1 MKRLLWLIGVLLLLS
16 GCGTGMQRYEATYWD
31 VFDTVTTVTG
41 YAAGQAEFDAAARE
55 IHDALLEY
63 HRLYNIYESYDGL
76 RNLKTVNDQAGI
88 GPVPVDERIL
98 SLLQFAQT
106 AWTETGSRVNAAMGS
121 VLALW
126 HDAREQALEDPDR
139 AALPDRSALEEAA
152 ALHTDL
158 SALELDLEAGTAFLT
173 DPDMALDVGALA
185 KGYAVEQV
193 AAAAP
198 DHFLISVGGNVC
210 ATGPKPDGTPWT
222 VAVENPDGGDFL
234 KLLYA
239 EDRSVVTSGDY
250 QRYFELD
257 GVRYHHIIDPDTLE
271 PAAYWRSV
279 TVVAESSAAADCLS
293 TALFTLPQAEGQQL
307 LDQWGA
313 EALWIGM
320 DGAQVM
326 SPGFSAYLAS

>member
-1 MKRLLWLIGVLLLLS
+1 MKRLLWLIGALLLLS

-55 IHDALLEY
+55 IHDTLLEY

-88 GPVPVDERIL
+88 GPVPVDTRIL

-106 AWTETGSRVNAAMGS
+106 AWTETGGRVNAAMGS
-121 VLALW
+121 VLAHW

-152 ALHTDL
+152 LHTDL

-173 DPDMALDVGALA
+173 DPHMALDVGALA

-293 TALFTLPQAEGQQL
+293 TALFTLPQAEGQRL

-313 EALWIGM
+313 EALWIGR

>member
-1 MKRLLWLIGVLLLLS
+1 MKRLLWLVGALLVLS

-139 AALPDRSALEEAA
+139 AALPDRSALEEA

-293 TALFTLPQAEGQQL
+293 TALFTLPQAEGQRL

-313 EALWIGM
+313 EALWIGR

>member
-1 MKRLLWLIGVLLLLS
+1 MKRLLWLVGALLVLS
-16 GCGTGMQRYEATYWD
+16 GCGIGMQRYEATYWD
-31 VFDTVTTVTG
+31 VFDTVTTVSG
-41 YAAGQAEFDAAARE
+41 YAAVQAEFDAAARE

-106 AWTETGSRVNAAMGS
+106 AWTETGGRVNAAMGS

-139 AALPDRSALEEAA
+139 AALPDRSALEEA

-293 TALFTLPQAEGQQL
+293 TALFTLPQAEGQRL

-313 EALWIGM
+313 EALWIGR

>member
-1 MKRLLWLIGVLLLLS
+1 MKRLLWLIGALLLLS

-152 ALHTDL
+152 LHTDL

-257 GVRYHHIIDPDTLE
+257 GVRYHHIIHPDTLE
-271 PAAYWRSV
+271 PAAYWPSV

-293 TALFTLPQAEGQQL
+293 TALFTLPQAEGQRL

-313 EALWIGM
+313 EALWIGR

>member
-1 MKRLLWLIGVLLLLS
+1 MKRLLWLVGALLVLS

-55 IHDALLEY
+55 IHDTLLEY

-88 GPVPVDERIL
+88 GPVPVDTRIL

-106 AWTETGSRVNAAMGS
+106 AWTETGGRVNAAMGS

-126 HDAREQALEDPDR
+126 HDAREQALADPDR
-139 AALPDRSALEEAA
+139 AALPDRSALEEA

>member
-1 MKRLLWLIGVLLLLS
+1 MKRLLWLIGALLLLS
-16 GCGTGMQRYEATYWD
+16 GCGTGLQRYEATYWD

-76 RNLKTVNDQAGI
+76 LNLKTVNDQAGI

-139 AALPDRSALEEAA
+139 AALPDRSALEEA

-257 GVRYHHIIDPDTLE
+257 GMRYHHIIDPDTLE

-279 TVVAESSAAADCLS
+279 TVVADSSAAADCLS
-293 TALFTLPQAEGQQL
+293 TALFTLPQAEGQRL

-313 EALWIGM
+313 EALWIGR

>member
-1 MKRLLWLIGVLLLLS
+1 MKRLLWLVGVLLVLS
-16 GCGTGMQRYEATYWD
+16 GCGTGLQRYEATYWD

-139 AALPDRSALEEAA
+139 AALPDRSALEEA

-279 TVVAESSAAADCLS
+279 TVVADSSAAADCLS
-293 TALFTLPQAEGQQL
+293 TALFTLSQAEGQRL

-313 EALWIGM
+313 EALWIGR

>member
-1 MKRLLWLIGVLLLLS
+1 MKRLLWLVGALLLLS

-55 IHDALLEY
+55 IHDTLLEY

-88 GPVPVDERIL
+88 GPVPVDTRIL

-106 AWTETGSRVNAAMGS
+106 AWTETGGRVNAAMGS
-121 VLALW
+121 VLAHW
-126 HDAREQALEDPDR
+126 HDAREQALEAPDR
-139 AALPDRSALEEAA
+139 AALPDRSALEEA

-173 DPDMALDVGALA
+173 DPHMALDVGALA

-313 EALWIGM
+313 EALWIGR

>member
-31 VFDTVTTVTG
+31 VFDTVTTVSG
-41 YAAGQAEFDAAARE
+41 YAAVQAEFDAAARE

-126 HDAREQALEDPDR
+126 HDAREQALEDPER
-139 AALPDRSALEEAA
+139 AALPDRSALEEA

-293 TALFTLPQAEGQQL
+293 TALFTLPQAEGQRL

-313 EALWIGM
+313 EALWIGR

>member
-1 MKRLLWLIGVLLLLS
+1 MKRLLWLIGTLLLLS
-16 GCGTGMQRYEATYWD
+16 GCGTGLQRYEATYWD

-139 AALPDRSALEEAA
+139 AALPDRSALEEA

-293 TALFTLPQAEGQQL
+293 TALFTLPQAEGQRL

-313 EALWIGM
+313 EALWIGR

>member
-1 MKRLLWLIGVLLLLS
+1 MKRLLWLVGALLVLS

-31 VFDTVTTVTG
+31 VFDTVTTVSG
-41 YAAGQAEFDAAARE
+41 YAAVQAEFDAAARE

-106 AWTETGSRVNAAMGS
+106 AWTETGGRVNAAMGS

-139 AALPDRSALEEAA
+139 AALPDRSALEEA

-293 TALFTLPQAEGQQL
+293 TALFTLPQAEGQRL

-313 EALWIGM
+313 EALWIGR

>member
-1 MKRLLWLIGVLLLLS
+1 MKRLLWLVGALLALS

-88 GPVPVDERIL
+88 GPVPVDTRIL

-106 AWTETGSRVNAAMGS
+106 AWTETGGRVNAAMGS

-139 AALPDRSALEEAA
+139 AALPDRSALEAA

-173 DPDMALDVGALA
+173 DPDTALDVGALA

-293 TALFTLPQAEGQQL
+293 TALFTLPQAEGQRL

-313 EALWIGM
+313 EALWIGR

>member
-1 MKRLLWLIGVLLLLS
+1 MKRLLWLVGALLLLS

-31 VFDTVTTVTG
+31 VFDTVTTVSG
-41 YAAGQAEFDAAARE
+41 YAAVQAEFDAAARE

-152 ALHTDL
+152 LHTDL

-250 QRYFELD
+250 QRFFELD

-279 TVVAESSAAADCLS
+279 TVVADSSAAADCLS
-293 TALFTLPQAEGQQL
+293 TALFTLPQAEGQRL

-313 EALWIGM
+313 EALWIGR

>member
-1 MKRLLWLIGVLLLLS
+1 
-16 GCGTGMQRYEATYWD
+16 
-31 VFDTVTTVTG
+31 
-41 YAAGQAEFDAAARE
+41 
-55 IHDALLEY
+55 
-63 HRLYNIYESYDGL
+63 
-76 RNLKTVNDQAGI
+76 
-88 GPVPVDERIL
+88 
-98 SLLQFAQT
+98 
-106 AWTETGSRVNAAMGS
+106 MGS

-139 AALPDRSALEEAA
+139 AALPDRSALEEA

-313 EALWIGM
+313 EALWIGR

>member
-16 GCGTGMQRYEATYWD
+16 GCRTGMQRYEATYWD

-88 GPVPVDERIL
+88 APVPVDERIL

-106 AWTETGSRVNAAMGS
+106 AWTETGGRVNAAMGS

-139 AALPDRSALEEAA
+139 ATLPNRSALEEA

-279 TVVAESSAAADCLS
+279 TVVAKSSAAADCLS

-313 EALWIGM
+313 EALWIGR

>member
-1 MKRLLWLIGVLLLLS
+1 MKRLLWLVGVLLLLS

-106 AWTETGSRVNAAMGS
+106 AWTETGGRVNAAMGS

-139 AALPDRSALEEAA
+139 AALPDRSALEAA

-313 EALWIGM
+313 EALWIGR

>member
-1 MKRLLWLIGVLLLLS
+1 MKRLLWLVGALLVLS

-121 VLALW
+121 VLAHW

-139 AALPDRSALEEAA
+139 AALPDRSALEEA

-293 TALFTLPQAEGQQL
+293 TALFTLPQAEGQRL

-313 EALWIGM
+313 EALWIGR

>member
-1 MKRLLWLIGVLLLLS
+1 MKRLLWLVGALLVLS

-55 IHDALLEY
+55 IHDTLLEY

-88 GPVPVDERIL
+88 GPVPVDTRIL

-106 AWTETGSRVNAAMGS
+106 AWTETGGRVNAAMGS
-121 VLALW
+121 VLAHW

-152 ALHTDL
+152 LHTDL

-173 DPDMALDVGALA
+173 DPHMALDVGALA

-293 TALFTLPQAEGQQL
+293 TALFTLPQAEGQRL

-326 SPGFSAYLAS
+326 SSGFSAYLAS

>member
-1 MKRLLWLIGVLLLLS
+1 
-16 GCGTGMQRYEATYWD
+16 
-31 VFDTVTTVTG
+31 
-41 YAAGQAEFDAAARE
+41 
-55 IHDALLEY
+55 
-63 HRLYNIYESYDGL
+63 
-76 RNLKTVNDQAGI
+76 
-88 GPVPVDERIL
+88 
-98 SLLQFAQT
+98 
-106 AWTETGSRVNAAMGS
+106 
-121 VLALW
+121 
-126 HDAREQALEDPDR
+126 
-139 AALPDRSALEEAA
+139 
-152 ALHTDL
+152 
-158 SALELDLEAGTAFLT
+158 
-173 DPDMALDVGALA
+173 MALDVGALA

-293 TALFTLPQAEGQQL
+293 TALFTLPQAEGQRL

-313 EALWIGM
+313 EALWIGR

>member
-1 MKRLLWLIGVLLLLS
+1 MKRLLWLVGALLVLS

-31 VFDTVTTVTG
+31 VFDTVTTVSG
-41 YAAGQAEFDAAARE
+41 YAAVQAEFDAAARE
-55 IHDALLEY
+55 IHDTLLEY

-88 GPVPVDERIL
+88 GPVPVDTRIL

-139 AALPDRSALEEAA
+139 AALPDRSALEEA

-257 GVRYHHIIDPDTLE
+257 GMRYHHIIDPDTLE

-279 TVVAESSAAADCLS
+279 TVVADSSAAADCLS
-293 TALFTLPQAEGQQL
+293 TALFTLPQAEGQRL

-313 EALWIGM
+313 EALWIGR

>member
-152 ALHTDL
+152 LHTDL

-279 TVVAESSAAADCLS
+279 TVVADSSAAADCLS

-313 EALWIGM
+313 EALWIGR

>member
-1 MKRLLWLIGVLLLLS
+1 MKRLLWLVGALLVLS

-121 VLALW
+121 VLAHW

-152 ALHTDL
+152 LHTDL

-173 DPDMALDVGALA
+173 DPDTALDVGALA

-313 EALWIGM
+313 EALWIGR

>member
-1 MKRLLWLIGVLLLLS
+1 MKRLLWLVGALLVLS

-88 GPVPVDERIL
+88 GPVPVDTRIL

-139 AALPDRSALEEAA
+139 AALPDRSALEEA

-293 TALFTLPQAEGQQL
+293 TALFTLPQAEGQRL

-313 EALWIGM
+313 EALWIGR

>member
-1 MKRLLWLIGVLLLLS
+1 MKRLLWLVGALLVLS

-41 YAAGQAEFDAAARE
+41 YAAVQAEFDAAARE

-106 AWTETGSRVNAAMGS
+106 AWTETGGRVNAAMGS

-139 AALPDRSALEEAA
+139 AALPDRRALEEA

-313 EALWIGM
+313 EALWIGR

>member
-1 MKRLLWLIGVLLLLS
+1 MKRLLWLIGALLLLS

-31 VFDTVTTVTG
+31 VFDTVTTVSG

-106 AWTETGSRVNAAMGS
+106 AWTETGGRVNAAMGS

-139 AALPDRSALEEAA
+139 AALPDRSALEEA

-293 TALFTLPQAEGQQL
+293 TALFTLPQAEGQRL

-313 EALWIGM
+313 EALWIGR

>member
-1 MKRLLWLIGVLLLLS
+1 MKRLLWLVGVLLVLS
-16 GCGTGMQRYEATYWD
+16 GCGTGLQRYEATYWD

-41 YAAGQAEFDAAARE
+41 YAAVQAEFDAAARE

-139 AALPDRSALEEAA
+139 AALPDRSALEEA

-279 TVVAESSAAADCLS
+279 TVVADSSAAADCLS
-293 TALFTLPQAEGQQL
+293 TALFTLPQAEGQRL

-313 EALWIGM
+313 EALWIGR

>member
-1 MKRLLWLIGVLLLLS
+1 MKRLLWLVGVLLVLS

-76 RNLKTVNDQAGI
+76 RNLETVNDQAGI
-88 GPVPVDERIL
+88 GPDPVDERIL

-106 AWTETGSRVNAAMGS
+106 AWTETGGRVNAAMGS

-139 AALPDRSALEEAA
+139 AALPDRSALEEA

-293 TALFTLPQAEGQQL
+293 TALFTLPQAEGQRL

-313 EALWIGM
+313 EALWIGR

>member
-1 MKRLLWLIGVLLLLS
+1 MKRLLWLVGALLVLS

-31 VFDTVTTVTG
+31 VFDTVTTVSG

-139 AALPDRSALEEAA
+139 AALPDRSALEEA

-279 TVVAESSAAADCLS
+279 TVVADSSAAADCLS
-293 TALFTLPQAEGQQL
+293 TALFTLPQAEGQRL

-313 EALWIGM
+313 EALWIGR

>member
-1 MKRLLWLIGVLLLLS
+1 MKRLLWLIGALLLLS
-16 GCGTGMQRYEATYWD
+16 GCGTGLQRYEATYWD
-31 VFDTVTTVTG
+31 VFDTVTTVSG
-41 YAAGQAEFDAAARE
+41 YAAVQAEFDAAARE

-139 AALPDRSALEEAA
+139 AALPDRSALEEA

>member
-1 MKRLLWLIGVLLLLS
+1 MKRLLWLVGALLVLS

-41 YAAGQAEFDAAARE
+41 YAAVQAEFDAAARE

-88 GPVPVDERIL
+88 GPVPVDTRIL

-139 AALPDRSALEEAA
+139 AALPDRSALEEA

-313 EALWIGM
+313 EALWIGR

>member
-1 MKRLLWLIGVLLLLS
+1 MKRLLWLVGALLLLS
-16 GCGTGMQRYEATYWD
+16 GCGTEMQRYEATYWD

-88 GPVPVDERIL
+88 GPVPVDTRIL

-106 AWTETGSRVNAAMGS
+106 AWTETGGRVNAAMGS

-139 AALPDRSALEEAA
+139 AALPDRSALEAA

-173 DPDMALDVGALA
+173 DPDTALDVGALA

-293 TALFTLPQAEGQQL
+293 TALFTLPQAEGQRL

-313 EALWIGM
+313 EALWIGR

>member
-1 MKRLLWLIGVLLLLS
+1 MKRLLWLIGALLVLS

-31 VFDTVTTVTG
+31 VFDTVTTVSG
-41 YAAGQAEFDAAARE
+41 YAAVQAEFDAAARE

-106 AWTETGSRVNAAMGS
+106 AWTETGGRVNAAMGS

-139 AALPDRSALEEAA
+139 AALPDRSALEEA

-293 TALFTLPQAEGQQL
+293 TALFTLPQAEGQRL

-313 EALWIGM
+313 EALWIGR

>member
-1 MKRLLWLIGVLLLLS
+1 MKRLLWLIGTLLLLS
-16 GCGTGMQRYEATYWD
+16 GCGTGLQRYEATYWD

-139 AALPDRSALEEAA
+139 AALPDRSALEEA

-279 TVVAESSAAADCLS
+279 TVVADSSAAADCLS
-293 TALFTLPQAEGQQL
+293 TALFTLPQAEGQRL

-313 EALWIGM
+313 EALWIGR

>member
-1 MKRLLWLIGVLLLLS
+1 MKRLLWLIGTLLLLS
-16 GCGTGMQRYEATYWD
+16 GCGTGLQRYEATYWD

-106 AWTETGSRVNAAMGS
+106 AWTETGGRVNAAMGS

-126 HDAREQALEDPDR
+126 HDAREQALADPDR
-139 AALPDRSALEEAA
+139 AALPDRSALEAA

-173 DPDMALDVGALA
+173 DPDTALDVGALA

-279 TVVAESSAAADCLS
+279 TVVADSSAAADCLS
-293 TALFTLPQAEGQQL
+293 TALFTLSQAEGQLL

-313 EALWIGM
+313 EALWIGR

>member
-1 MKRLLWLIGVLLLLS
+1 MKRLLWLIGALLLLS
-16 GCGTGMQRYEATYWD
+16 GCGIGMQRYEATYWD

-139 AALPDRSALEEAA
+139 AALPDRSALEEA

-293 TALFTLPQAEGQQL
+293 TALFTLPQAEGQRL

-313 EALWIGM
+313 EALWIGR

>member
-1 MKRLLWLIGVLLLLS
+1 MKRLLWLVGALLVLS

-139 AALPDRSALEEAA
+139 AALPDRSALEEA

-313 EALWIGM
+313 EALWIGR

>member
-1 MKRLLWLIGVLLLLS
+1 MKRLLWLIGALLLLS
-16 GCGTGMQRYEATYWD
+16 GCGTGLQRYEATYWD

-121 VLALW
+121 VLAHW

-139 AALPDRSALEEAA
+139 AALPDRSALEEA

-185 KGYAVEQV
+185 KGYTVEQV
-193 AAAAP
+193 AAAAA

-279 TVVAESSAAADCLS
+279 TVVADSSAAADCLS
-293 TALFTLPQAEGQQL
+293 TALFTLSQAEGQRL

-313 EALWIGM
+313 EALWIGR

>member
-1 MKRLLWLIGVLLLLS
+1 MKRLLWLVGALLVLS

-121 VLALW
+121 VLAHW

-139 AALPDRSALEEAA
+139 AALPDRSALEEA

-313 EALWIGM
+313 EALWIGR

>member
-1 MKRLLWLIGVLLLLS
+1 MKRLLWLIGALLLLS
-16 GCGTGMQRYEATYWD
+16 GCGTGLQRYEATYWD

-55 IHDALLEY
+55 IHDALLEH

-88 GPVPVDERIL
+88 APVPVDERIL

-106 AWTETGSRVNAAMGS
+106 AWTETGGRVNAAMGS

-139 AALPDRSALEEAA
+139 AALPDRSALEEA

-279 TVVAESSAAADCLS
+279 TVVADSSAAADCLS
-293 TALFTLPQAEGQQL
+293 TALFTLPQAEGQRL

-320 DGAQVM
+320 DGTQAM

>member
-1 MKRLLWLIGVLLLLS
+1 MKRLLWLVGVLLVLS

-139 AALPDRSALEEAA
+139 AALPDRSALEAA

-173 DPDMALDVGALA
+173 DPDTALDVGALA

-239 EDRSVVTSGDY
+239 EDRSVVTSGNY

-293 TALFTLPQAEGQQL
+293 TALFTLPQAEGQRL

-313 EALWIGM
+313 EALWIGR